1 MTKIGVLSD
10 THAYLNPKLF
20 TFFESCNELWHAG
33 DIGNLNIAKE
43 LADFKP
49 LKAVHGNIDDTETR
63 NIYPA
68 HQRFCID
75 NTTIWI
81 THIGGYPGK
90 YYKGIEEE
98 IKNSPP
104 DIFIC
109 GHSHILK
116 VIYDKKLKLMHINP
130 GAAGKFG
137 LHQICTAIR
146 FDLEERTPKNLEILE
161 FLKNSG

>member
-10 THAYLNPKLF
+10 THGYLNPKLF

-33 DIGNLNIAKE
+33 DIGNLNIART
-43 LADFKP
+43 LSDFKP

-68 HQRFCID
+68 HQKFYIN

-90 YYKGIEEE
+90 YYKGIEKEL
-98 IKNSPP
+98 KSSPP

-116 VIYDKKLKLMHINP
+116 VIYDKKIKLMHINP

-146 FDLEERTPKNLEILE
+146 FDLEEKTPKNLEILE
-161 FLKNSG
+161 FPKNSG